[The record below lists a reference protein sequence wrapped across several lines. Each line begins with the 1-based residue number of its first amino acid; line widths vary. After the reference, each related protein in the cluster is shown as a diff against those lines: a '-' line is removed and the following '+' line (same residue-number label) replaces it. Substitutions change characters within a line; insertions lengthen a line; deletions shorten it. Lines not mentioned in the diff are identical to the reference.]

1 MRDNKIL
8 HRDIK
13 PENIMLD
20 HNFHIKLADFGFGI
34 RYNENDKTST
44 HSKMYNACC
53 KVKNKSEKLLK
64 EVAKIKE
71 DMKDDDSD
79 DESSSDS
86 ESESRSKSDAISKSR
101 LSYFSTVS
109 SSNTF
114 ECGTR
119 PYKAPELYILKA
131 GSHEADVWAM
141 GVMIYQL
148 LAGHRPWA
156 QIEQSKMK
164 TATFEYPEH
173 FDESTKEFING
184 CLEIDPNK
192 RTG

>member
-34 RYNENDKTST
+34 RYDENNKLST
-44 HSKMYNACC
+44 QSKMYNACS
-53 KVKNKSEKLLK
+53 KVKNHSEKLLE

-71 DMKDDDSD
+71 NVKDDNSD
-79 DESSSDS
+79 DDSSSDS
-86 ESESRSKSDAISKSR
+86 DIELITSSKAASKPGMSFLSTAGSSES
-101 LSYFSTVS
+101 L
-109 SSNTF
+109 
-114 ECGTR
+114 ECGTG
-119 PYKAPELYILKA
+119 PYKSPELYILKA

-148 LAGHRPWA
+148 ITGDRPW
-156 QIEQSKMK
+156 EYFELRKMK
-164 TATFEYPEH
+164 TATFKYPED
-173 FDESTKEFING
+173 FDEATKEFING

-192 RTG
+192 RIG